1 MNYLDKPDA
10 ERRTEKLYTDT
21 FKVVI
26 LREQTKVKE
35 WKISDEEA
43 LAVHTLRNY
52 AAGVC
57 DGKRATKFIMFDE
70 LAKGIE
76 EGKSYRIKKIGWSNY
91 GEIRTMLTRH
101 QTVAYAAVQVPAHLE
116 AQARDLIC
124 PESMLVPLREMAE
137 VEEMTPLTVQGW
149 VKEVRSTRK
158 QRPVARQCLEG
169 PW

>member
-1 MNYLDKPDA
+1 MHTQLLVFSENGFQQKDR
-10 ERRTEKLYTDT
+10 ETIHDT

-76 EGKSYRIKKIGWSNY
+76 EGKSYRIKKFGWSNY

-101 QTVAYAAVQVPAHLE
+101 QTVAYTAVPAHLE
-116 AQARDLIC
+116 AEARDLIC

-149 VKEVRSTRK
+149 VKEVSYN
-158 QRPVARQCLEG
+158 
-169 PW
+169 